1 MQNQVSPSIM
11 GTIIIRNSNLEKYL
25 TLPHYF
31 INRCDFHATVKT
43 NGHRND
49 IIHINPSQPVHL
61 SCIKTKISVTEFF
74 IFLIY
79 FFFFST
85 LFFGTSGFMKVF
97 KSFIKPFEAPRRIQ
111 KIKI

>member
-1 MQNQVSPSIM
+1 MQRQVSPSIM

-49 IIHINPSQPVHL
+49 IIDINPSQPVHF
-61 SCIKTKISVTEFF
+61 SCIKIKISVTEFF
-74 IFLIY
+74 
-79 FFFFST
+79 FFFFSH
-85 LFFGTSGFMKVF
+85 FFLVPQVS
-97 KSFIKPFEAPRRIQ
+97 
-111 KIKI
+111 